1 MKLLGVIGDP
11 IEHSLSPELFD
22 YLFKALQ
29 VEGRYDPYRVTPEG
43 LEDFVRTSRLG
54 GLLGF
59 NVTIPHKESII
70 PFLDDVAED
79 ARRLGA
85 VNTVVNADDKGMV
98 GHNTDLDGFLR
109 PLRER
114 NVSLAGQHAV
124 VLGAGG
130 AARAVAH
137 GLGKLDAAHVTV
149 ANRTE
154 ARARALTEAL
164 DSGPSVEACALDD
177 PALAESLRQARL
189 LVNATSVG
197 MHPHDDASPLDPTEA
212 PLHADLVVYDLVYR
226 PLRTQLLADAASH
239 HADPIDGLEMLIGQA
254 LHALRLWL
262 PDTPAVSWSLR
273 DDLRAY
279 LRGKLLDDEAPAE

>member
-22 YLFKALQ
+22 YLFKSLQ
-29 VEGRYDPYRVTPEG
+29 VECRYDPYRVSPEG

-79 ARRLGA
+79 AQRLGA
-85 VNTVVNADDKGMV
+85 VNTVVNADEKGMV
-98 GHNTDLDGFLR
+98 GHNTDLDGFLN

-114 NVSLAGQHAV
+114 NLTLAGQHAV

-130 AARAVAH
+130 AARAVVH
-137 GLGKLDAAHVTV
+137 GLCKLDAAHVTV

-154 ARARALTEAL
+154 ARARTLIGAL
-164 DSGPSVEACALDD
+164 DSGLSVDAYALDD
-177 PALAESLRQARL
+177 PALAERLRQARL

-197 MHPHDDASPLDPTEA
+197 MHPRDDASPLDPTEA
-212 PLHADLVVYDLVYR
+212 LLHEDLIVYDLVYR
-226 PLRTQLLADAASH
+226 PLKTQLLADAAAH

-254 LHALRLWL
+254 LQALRLWL
-262 PDTPAVSWSLR
+262 PDIPAVSWSLK
-273 DDLRAY
+273 DELRAY
-279 LRGKLLDDEAPAE
+279 LRGKLLDDEDTAE